1 MAQLHLLVWGSV
13 SSARPVRNITCAG
26 DVTGELSE
34 FSDHHLMLTSRYSQ
48 VHERHPQ
55 HAFYVVPDKDP
66 RSLCEPDYF
75 PNAPPDPSDE
85 ECELPLTD
93 FKV

>member
-1 MAQLHLLVWGSV
+1 MNGIHNMPFMS
-13 SSARPVRNITCAG
+13 
-26 DVTGELSE
+26 
-34 FSDHHLMLTSRYSQ
+34 
-48 VHERHPQ
+48 
-55 HAFYVVPDKDP
+55 VPDKDP